1 MSAQRLPRVLLPVFM
16 LLGYLACGSA
26 YAQSQ
31 HIRGTVT
38 AATDHDITVES
49 RSGRSMTVLTTDK
62 TNYFVVEKGNR
73 GDVTAGKFVGITSVS
88 RDGKQVAEEI
98 HLFASSLRGLGEG
111 HYPWD
116 RDQETNMMTNANI
129 AKVDSV
135 AGGDVLKLDYKGG
148 EQTISV
154 PPDVTVVTFDKGSRA
169 DLKNGRH
176 VFVVMSKDDANKSAA
191 AVVIGADGVT
201 PPM

>member
-1 MSAQRLPRVLLPVFM
+1 MSMKRPSRVLLPVFAV
-16 LLGYLACGSA
+16 LGCLAFGSA

-31 HIRGTVT
+31 HIRGTVKS
-38 AATDHDITVES
+38 AEGHDVTVETRNGKS
-49 RSGRSMTVLTTDK
+49 VTVPTTDK
-62 TNYFVVEKGNR
+62 TGYYVVEKGSLS
-73 GDVTAGKFVGITSVS
+73 DVKPGKFVGITSVD

-98 HLFASSLRGLGEG
+98 HVFADSLRGLGEG

-116 RDQETNMMTNANI
+116 RDQQANMMTNANI
-129 AKVDSV
+129 AKVESV

-154 PPDVTVVTFDKGSRA
+154 PSDVTVVTFDKGSRSDLA
-169 DLKNGRH
+169 DGRH
-176 VFVVMSKDDANKSAA
+176 VFVVMSKNEANKSAA
-191 AVVIGADGVT
+191 AIVVGAPGVT

>member
-1 MSAQRLPRVLLPVFM
+1 MSALRLSRVLLPVFV
-16 LLGYLACGSA
+16 LLGYLAYGSA
-26 YAQSQ
+26 HAQGQ

-38 AATDHDITVES
+38 AATEHDVTVET
-49 RSGRSMTVLTTDK
+49 RNGRSVTVPTTDK
-62 TNYFVVEKGNR
+62 TNYFVVEKGNLN
-73 GDVTAGKFVGITSVS
+73 DVTAGKFVGITSVN
-88 RDGKQVAEEI
+88 RDGKQVAEEV
-98 HLFASSLRGLGEG
+98 HVFANSLRGVGEG

-116 RDQETNMMTNANI
+116 RDQEANMMTNANI

-135 AGGDVLKLDYKGG
+135 ADGNVLKLDYKGG

-154 PPDVTVVTFDKGSRA
+154 PSDVTVVTFDKGSRA
-169 DLKNGRH
+169 DLKTGRH
-176 VFVVMSKDDANKSAA
+176 VFVVMSKDEANKSAA

>member
-1 MSAQRLPRVLLPVFM
+1 MSARRLSGILLPVFV
-16 LLGYLACGSA
+16 LLGYLAYGSA
-26 YAQSQ
+26 HAQSQ
-31 HIRGTVT
+31 HIRGTIT
-38 AATDHDITVES
+38 AATDHDITVET
-49 RSGRSMTVLTTDK
+49 RNGRSVSVPSTDK
-62 TNYFVVEKGNR
+62 TNYFVVDKGNLN
-73 GDVTAGKFVGITSVS
+73 DVTTGKFVGITSVN

-98 HLFASSLRGLGEG
+98 HVFDNSLRGLGEG

-116 RDQETNMMTNANI
+116 RDQEANMMTNANI

-169 DLKNGRH
+169 DLKTGRH
-176 VFVVMSKDDANKSAA
+176 VFVVMGKDEANKSAA

>member
-1 MSAQRLPRVLLPVFM
+1 MSVQRLSRVLLPVFG
-16 LLGYLACGSA
+16 LLGYLAYGSA
-26 YAQSQ
+26 HAQSQ

-49 RSGRSMTVLTTDK
+49 RNGKSVTVLTSGK
-62 TNYFVVEKGNR
+62 TNYFVVEKGNLS
-73 GDVTAGKFVGITSVS
+73 DVTTGKFVGITSVN
-88 RDGKQVAEEI
+88 RNGKQVAEEI
-98 HLFASSLRGLGEG
+98 HVFANALRGLGEG

-116 RDQETNMMTNANI
+116 RDQEANMMTNANI

-135 AGGDVLKLDYKGG
+135 AGGDMLKLDYKGG
-148 EQTISV
+148 EQTISM

-169 DLKNGRH
+169 DLKSGRH

>member
-1 MSAQRLPRVLLPVFM
+1 MSARRLSGILLPVFV
-16 LLGYLACGSA
+16 LLGYLAYGSA
-26 YAQSQ
+26 HAQSQ
-31 HIRGTVT
+31 HIRGTIT
-38 AATDHDITVES
+38 AATDHDITVET
-49 RSGRSMTVLTTDK
+49 RNGRSVSVPSTDK
-62 TNYFVVEKGNR
+62 TNYFVVDKGNLN
-73 GDVTAGKFVGITSVS
+73 DVTTGKFVGITSVN

-98 HLFASSLRGLGEG
+98 HVFDNSLRGLGEG

-116 RDQETNMMTNANI
+116 RDQEANMMTNANI

-169 DLKNGRH
+169 DLKTGRH
-176 VFVVMSKDDANKSAA
+176 VFVVMSKDEANKSAA

>member
-1 MSAQRLPRVLLPVFM
+1 MSMQRLSRVLLPVFA
-16 LLGYLACGSA
+16 LLGYLAFASA

-31 HIRGTVT
+31 HVRGTLK
-38 AATDHDITVES
+38 AAEDHDITVETRNGKS
-49 RSGRSMTVLTTDK
+49 VTVPITDK
-62 TNYFVVEKGNR
+62 TGYYVVEKGSLS
-73 GDVTAGKFVGITSVS
+73 DVKAGKFVGITSVT
-88 RDGKQVAEEI
+88 RGGKQVAEEI
-98 HLFASSLRGLGEG
+98 HVFADSLRGLGEG

-116 RDQETNMMTNANI
+116 RDQEANMMTNANI

-135 AGGDVLKLDYKGG
+135 SGGDVLKLDYKGG

-169 DLKNGRH
+169 DLTNGRH
-176 VFVVMSKDDANKSAA
+176 VFVVMGKDEASKSAV

>member
-1 MSAQRLPRVLLPVFM
+1 MSVQRLSRVLLPVFG
-16 LLGYLACGSA
+16 LLGYLAYGSA
-26 YAQSQ
+26 HAQSQ

-49 RSGRSMTVLTTDK
+49 RNGKSVTVLTSGK
-62 TNYFVVEKGNR
+62 TNYFVVEKGNLS
-73 GDVTAGKFVGITSVS
+73 DVTTGKFVGITSVN
-88 RDGKQVAEEI
+88 RNGKQVAEEI
-98 HLFASSLRGLGEG
+98 HVFANALRGLGEG

-116 RDQETNMMTNANI
+116 RDQEANMMTNANI

-135 AGGDVLKLDYKGG
+135 AGGDMLKLDYKGG
-148 EQTISV
+148 EQTISM
-154 PPDVTVVTFDKGSRA
+154 PPDVTVVTFDKGNRA
-169 DLKNGRH
+169 DLKSGRH